1 MSNRTLPPEWS
12 PQDAILIA
20 WPHADTD
27 WLPTLH
33 DVTQCY
39 VELSRNILCDE
50 QLIIVAPSID
60 LVQNHLPHDV
70 ASQGSKIRIVTAD
83 SNDTW
88 ARDFGAITVLNNGQP
103 VPLDFTFNAWG
114 MKFAANHDNQINRAL
129 EKAGVFKNGMEN
141 HLDMVLEGGSIES
154 DGNGTILTTTK
165 CLLSPNRNQQWSK
178 AEIEQELKKRL
189 GAEKILWLD
198 HGFIAGDDTDCHID
212 TLARFAPNNTI
223 IYCGC
228 NDAADVHYSEM
239 QLMKEQLASFTNA
252 DGEPYRLLELPLP
265 APIFDD
271 DYRLPATYAN
281 FLVTNH
287 SVLVPTYNQPRLDDE
302 ACRIVGEA
310 FPDRTVKG
318 IDCTSLIVQ
327 HGSLHCATMQ
337 FPVNTL
343 NI

>member
-1 MSNRTLPPEWS
+1 MSNRTLPPEWF

-20 WPHADTD
+20 WPHVDTD
-27 WLPTLH
+27 WYPTLN
-33 DVTQCY
+33 DVTRCY
-39 VELSRNILCDE
+39 AEIARNILCDE
-50 QLIIVAPSID
+50 RLIIVAPSID
-60 LVQNHLPHDV
+60 LVQNYLPHD
-70 ASQGSKIRIVTAD
+70 ASSKESRIRVVIAD

-88 ARDFGAITVLNNGQP
+88 ARDFGAITVLNEEQA

-129 EKAGVFKNGMEN
+129 VKAGIFKNGMEN

-165 CLLSPNRNQQWSK
+165 CLLSPNRNEQWGK
-178 AEIEQELKKRL
+178 AEIEQQLKKRL

-212 TLARFAPNNTI
+212 TLARFAPDNTI

-228 NDAADVHYSEM
+228 NDPADEHYNEM
-239 QLMKEQLASFTNA
+239 QLMKEQLASFTNVK
-252 DGEPYRLLELPLP
+252 GEHYRLLELPLP

-281 FLVTNH
+281 FLVTNY
-287 SVLVPTYNQPRLDDE
+287 SVLVPTYNQPRLDTE
-302 ACRIVGEA
+302 ACRIIGEA

-318 IDCTSLIVQ
+318 VDCTPLIVQ